1 MIGTSKTDI
10 GIRSRVSVSTLI
22 VAVPNCL
29 VSVSLPASTE
39 ILMHSMCWG
48 DIISFLASWSDM
60 KDHWIPSSNSTF
72 ASTRMPL
79 L

>member
-29 VSVSLPASTE
+29 VSVSLP
-39 ILMHSMCWG
+39 SMCWG